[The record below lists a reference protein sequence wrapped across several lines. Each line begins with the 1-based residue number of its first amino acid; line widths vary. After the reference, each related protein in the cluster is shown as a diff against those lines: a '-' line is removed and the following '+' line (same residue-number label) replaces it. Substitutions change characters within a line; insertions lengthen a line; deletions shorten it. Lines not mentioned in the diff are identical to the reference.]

1 MADQLTPQEQNLI
14 ARLQNAPQ
22 PELRPEAFEA
32 IRAQMLDAMNLP
44 PAPAPTPPVSLPTIV
59 GALVVVIVIVGIV
72 VIGGAG
78 QQAST
83 TSTPAPP
90 TASVPAEIVT
100 AEVTPEIV
108 PSLTATLEPTT
119 TLTAEVTA
127 ETTPEITPE
136 ATLDSVIIIE
146 GPVDEI
152 RDNVI
157 VVYGIE
163 IIVDPTDPVLAVI
176 KIGDLVHVEGR
187 PGDSPTIIIAIIVII
202 INVDEPPDNVNVNP
216 NTGETW
222 TDDGSC
228 SNPPPD
234 WAPANGWRRR
244 CGQGGGNGN
253 NPGGN
258 NPGQGN
264 GNGNGNG
271 RGNSDDD

>member
-22 PELRPEAFEA
+22 PELRPDAFEA
-32 IRAQMLDAMNLP
+32 IRARMLDAMNLP
-44 PAPAPTPPVSLPTIV
+44 PAPAPAPGLTLSLPIIV
-59 GALVVVIVIVGIV
+59 IIVVVIGIIGVIIGIG
-72 VIGGAG
+72 IGS
-78 QQAST
+78 Q
-83 TSTPAPP
+83 PPP
-90 TASVPAEIVT
+90 TPTPIPSVTLPAEIAT
-100 AEVTPEIV
+100 EEITPEIT
-108 PSLTATLEPTT
+108 PSLTATPEPT
-119 TLTAEVTA
+119 AEA
-127 ETTPEITPE
+127 TPEITPE
-136 ATLDSVIIIE
+136 ATTEAIIIIE

-163 IIVDPTDPVLAVI
+163 IIVNPTDPVLAII

-187 PGDSPTIIIAIIVII
+187 PGDNPTIIIAIIVII
-202 INVDEPPDNVNVNP
+202 INVDEPPNNVNVNP

-244 CGQGGGNGN
+244 CGQGGGNSN

-271 RGNSDDD
+271 RGNSDDDD